1 LWGERIAEK
10 RVTVPDAC
18 VSGYAL
24 ADETRVIDLPASDAH
39 PLRIGKTG
47 KERNSELGLT
57 EPGRHL
63 LQLQLLGW
71 RAPGFS
77 IETRP
82 SVQCL
87 RSGWVRLDAN
97 AIAVPRSIL
106 AKGLPHDRT
115 AWPAQ
120 TVADAEQSGH
130 RTRCPS
136 PGISVKS
143 NAATKS
149 KRED

>member
-1 LWGERIAEK
+1 M
-10 RVTVPDAC
+10 
-18 VSGYAL
+18 
-24 ADETRVIDLPASDAH
+24 IDLPASHAH

-47 KERNSELGLT
+47 KERNIELGLT

-87 RSGWVRLDAN
+87 RSGWVRLDAD
-97 AIAVPRSIL
+97 AIAAPEVSWRKVCPMIEQV
-106 AKGLPHDRT
+106 GLRKLWRT
-115 AWPAQ
+115 
-120 TVADAEQSGH
+120 E
-130 RTRCPS
+130 
-136 PGISVKS
+136 
-143 NAATKS
+143 S
-149 KRED
+149 KVDTALVVRRLGSA

>member
-47 KERNSELGLT
+47 KERNIELGLT

-71 RAPGFS
+71 RALGFS

-87 RSGWVRLDAN
+87 RSGWVRLDAD

-115 AWPAQ
+115 GWSAQ
-120 TVADAEQSGH
+120 TLADGKQSGH